1 LNVPNVGLRGNTG
14 ADVGKTA
21 VPMSTPSPVIRLH
34 SYFRSSSAW
43 RVRIA
48 LHLKGLAFETIPVQ
62 LSGAEQHQAAFAARN
77 PMRQVPVLEMGDGA
91 EPIVLT
97 QSIAILE
104 YLEERFPDPPLLPTD
119 LVERARTRELAEL
132 VNSGIQPLQNLDV
145 RKTLEKSGADADSII
160 RGYIVKGMEAL
171 ERRAKETA
179 GRFLVRDSV
188 TFADILLV
196 PQLYASNRFGVATA
210 AFPTLERVGRECELI
225 AAFQAAHPNAQPDFD
240 PSV

>member
-1 LNVPNVGLRGNTG
+1 
-14 ADVGKTA
+14 
-21 VPMSTPSPVIRLH
+21 MSTPSPAIRLH

-48 LHLKGLAFETIPVQ
+48 LHLKGLAFETVVVH
-62 LSGAEQHQAAFAARN
+62 LGESEQHKAAFAAHN
-77 PMRQVPVLEMGDGA
+77 PMRQVPVLEIGDGEEA
-91 EPIVLT
+91 FHLT

-104 YLEERFPDPPLLPTD
+104 YLEERFPDPALLPKE
-119 LVERARTRELAEL
+119 LEARARARELAEL

-160 RGYIVKGMEAL
+160 RGYILKGMEAL
-171 ERRAKETA
+171 ERRAKQTA

-196 PQLYASNRFGVATA
+196 PQLYASNRFGVPTQ
-210 AFPTLERVGRECELI
+210 AFPTLTRVGHECE
-225 AAFQAAHPNAQPDFD
+225 AMVAFQAAHPNAQPDFD
-240 PSV
+240 PNA